1 MQTMTKQ
8 KAFNSKGFSSN
19 EGSLPRKI
27 ADFLVWAA
35 KQEPRRFITLPE
47 VVRAV
52 YGVTRGGADQEDS
65 IRRRFSGVNK
75 ILHEEHSCALVNQ
88 PGAGVRATTG
98 DEDTARTAL
107 PKRMKRLDSARKAV
121 VATASIIDSRKIA
134 DVALRKWVETGARK
148 AVGLLAAP
156 DFERQITMP
165 APGSPEALKLA
176 VKTARTGGKP

>member
-75 ILHEEHSCALVNQ
+75 ILHEEHSCALV
-88 PGAGVRATTG
+88 TTG